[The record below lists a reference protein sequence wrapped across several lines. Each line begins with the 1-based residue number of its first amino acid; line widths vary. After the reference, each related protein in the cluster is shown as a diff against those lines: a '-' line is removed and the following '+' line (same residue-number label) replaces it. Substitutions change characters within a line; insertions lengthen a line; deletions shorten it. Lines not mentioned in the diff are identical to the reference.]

1 MVQHLLKQYMEEKYQ
16 YVAPMHAC
24 VNSFIHNPQRWF
36 LYSPDLKPIFDP
48 NVSTL
53 DWLYEV
59 YPMIDQK
66 PLECV
71 LHPGEVN
78 IFLMPIIIIIII
90 IRYCIFHA
98 TGGMLL

>member
-1 MVQHLLKQYMEEKYQ
+1 MEVESLNISNRSRYTGVPFHIHGPTFAETIYGRK
-16 YVAPMHAC
+16 VPICNSHAC
-24 VNSFIHNPQRWF
+24 VNSFIHNSQRWF

-71 LHPGEVN
+71 FHPGEVN
-78 IFLMPIIIIIII
+78 IF
-90 IRYCIFHA
+90 
-98 TGGMLL
+98 